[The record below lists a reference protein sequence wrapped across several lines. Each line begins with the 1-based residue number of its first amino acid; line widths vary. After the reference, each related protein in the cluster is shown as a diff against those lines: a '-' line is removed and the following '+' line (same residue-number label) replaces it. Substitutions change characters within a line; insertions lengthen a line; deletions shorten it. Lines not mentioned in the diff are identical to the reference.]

1 MTVPQLATGLGI
13 ELDVLG
19 VRVHLVD
26 EAEALARIQWMHDH
40 NPPRYVSYVN
50 PHTVNIAFG
59 DPAFRS
65 ALSGAGLRLPDGFGL
80 RIAARRQGVRV
91 PAILNG
97 SDFNEAVLRHAAARG
112 WGVFLLGGR
121 PGVADLAAERL
132 QHLIPNLRLTGTHHG
147 YFADNEADAVLD
159 RVRTSGGSVLM
170 LALGQPRQERWLER
184 HLPET
189 GARVG
194 LAVGGFLDFA
204 AGTVRRAPAW
214 MNRAGLEWTFR
225 LTQEPRRL
233 GRRYLVGNPAF
244 LWRVCRASGDVTDRR
259 REVVFETV
267 PSSLSEAEGRLP
279 VSPIL
284 GLERGS

>member
-1 MTVPQLATGLGI
+1 MTVPQPATGLGI

-214 MNRAGLEWTFR
+214 I
-225 LTQEPRRL
+225 EPRRPRVDL
-233 GRRYLVGNPAF
+233 PAHPRAAEAGAPVPRRQP
-244 LWRVCRASGDVTDRR
+244 
-259 REVVFETV
+259 
-267 PSSLSEAEGRLP
+267 RLP
-279 VSPIL
+279 VAGVPR
-284 GLERGS
+284 ERRHDRPQARGRIRDCPVLFVGG